1 MPDDRIRMVIPGRAT
16 LAGGTIKLAALN
28 RPDVKGYLM
37 AKIAGPGAVR
47 TVEFRQRTKWDRG
60 LPGDAVLIHEIRG
73 DGQPYFL
80 GDYRAGQRWADLA
93 SGTSITVD
101 AIDRPSSTATVTI

>member
-1 MPDDRIRMVIPGRAT
+1 MPGMPGK
-16 LAGGTIKLAALN
+16 AGGTIKLAALN

-37 AKIAGPGAVR
+37 AKITGPGGVR
-47 TVEFRQRTKWDRG
+47 TIEFRQSTRWDRG

-73 DGQPYFL
+73 DGQSYFL

-93 SGTSITVD
+93 SGLSVVVD
-101 AIDRPSSTATVTI
+101 AIDTASSTATITI